1 MKRLWV
7 VEMFNPYYANIKPRW
22 EPTVGCG
29 LTRESAKEEARQWH
43 KRNPEDRFRVRC
55 YVNREDR

>member
-7 VEMFNPYYANIKPRW
+7 VEMKMDSGKY

-29 LTRESAKEEARQWH
+29 LTREDGRRELRAWKENCAREMRLVPYGPAQ
-43 KRNPEDRFRVRC
+43 KAAR
-55 YVNREDR
+55 